1 MNKRLSV
8 SAVVS
13 SIILAACGGGGS
25 GTEPKSTALSAP
37 VTTQQVTEPVEL
49 LSSQPI
55 LLPDLKPKYDKVC
68 GRNTNAQHAIPVDI
82 NKDNKMD
89 LVINLWCLRPENE
102 MGKAYNGDVPNS
114 LVALVQESNGKFVDK
129 TLEVF
134 GNDLPSINGIGI
146 DSVVHDFNNDGVQD
160 IIFAVNREDGRLA
173 DNGTL
178 NHKAS
183 SVALM
188 SDGQGKYKIINLT
201 KPEYG
206 YRVVLKENTLGN
218 QDVVMLPFEQ
228 PSAYTYNNGWQKLN
242 GYDWVNNTA
251 TTFFKSIS
259 PGLGS
264 TIAIVPSPHPRTGV
278 ELWNGTNN
286 SWRKV
291 DEYKFPEPTLVYMK
305 SWSGNLGLAPMF
317 TIDGKDYISP
327 NISDSCELTRNSN
340 NNKESLVVFSATE
353 IIGGYK
359 GQTINEGDTNL
370 KSMSKLMV
378 FDTNNGNALSKK
390 DLSIKNEITSGT
402 IWKVVCNDFDK
413 DGLTDISYH
422 QPMGGAPSD
431 PNFTYP
437 GIFMND
443 GNGNYNR
450 VARKW
455 FPRPGNGVT
464 YIYEDMN
471 GDGIRDLLYYP
482 LTGYN
487 GHDTDHGVLAHGH
500 LIQSNSVTYHLYI
513 GKRKIKSSDMME

>member
-1 MNKRLSV
+1 MKTRLSV

-13 SIILAACGGGGS
+13 SIILAACGGGGG
-25 GTEPKSTALSAP
+25 GTETKSTASSAP
-37 VTTQQVTEPVEL
+37 VTAQQVTEPVEL

-55 LLPDLKPKYDKVC
+55 LLPDLKSKYDRLC

-82 NKDNKMD
+82 NKDNRMD
-89 LVINLWCLRPENE
+89 LVVNLWCLRPESE
-102 MGKAYNGDVPNS
+102 RGKDYDGDVPNG

-146 DSVVHDFNNDGVQD
+146 DSVAHDFNNDGIKD
-160 IIFAVNREDGRLA
+160 IVFAVNREDGRRPDKNA
-173 DNGTL
+173 A
-178 NHKAS
+178 NHKSS
-183 SVALM
+183 SVALI
-188 SDGQGKYKIINLT
+188 SDGQGRYKIISIT
-201 KPEYG
+201 DPQYG
-206 YRVVLKENTLGN
+206 YRIVLKENTLGN
-218 QDVVMLPFEQ
+218 QDIVMLPFEQ
-228 PSAYTYNNGWQKLN
+228 PSAYTYNNGWQKLS
-242 GYDWVNNTA
+242 GYDWVSNTA
-251 TTFFKSIS
+251 STFFNAVSS
-259 PGLGS
+259 GLGS
-264 TIAIVPSPHPRTGV
+264 TIAVVPSPHPRTGV
-278 ELWNGTNN
+278 ELWNGNNN

-291 DEYKFPEPTLVYMK
+291 SEYKFPEPTLVPLI
-305 SWSGNLGLAPMF
+305 SWSNTLGYTPMF
-317 TIDGKDYISP
+317 TIDGKDYVSP
-327 NISDSCELTRNSN
+327 SISDSCEIVRQNNST
-340 NNKESLVVFSATE
+340 KEALIVFSAAE
-353 IIGGYK
+353 IVGGYK
-359 GQTINEGDTNL
+359 GNTLVEGSDSL
-370 KSMSKLMV
+370 KSLTKLML
-378 FDTNNGNALSKK
+378 FDTNNGTVLSKK
-390 DLSIKNEITSGT
+390 DLSIKNEITLGT
-402 IWKVVCNDFDK
+402 IWKVVCNDLDK
-413 DGLTDISYH
+413 DGLTDILYH

-431 PNFTYP
+431 PNHTYP